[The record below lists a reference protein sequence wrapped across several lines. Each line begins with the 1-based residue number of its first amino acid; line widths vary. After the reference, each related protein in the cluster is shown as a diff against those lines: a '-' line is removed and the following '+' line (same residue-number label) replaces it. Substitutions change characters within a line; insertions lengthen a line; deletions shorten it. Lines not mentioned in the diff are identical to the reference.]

1 MKTVRVFFV
10 MTALTLLLSIV
21 TGAVPYGVA
30 MEQSDVYY
38 KGVSGM
44 GETWE
49 ESRSISYTSY
59 TKQTVQT
66 SSRIPSL
73 SNVNPNYQS
82 NDCAPIAGGNII
94 AFYDILYSNL
104 IPDYRTGRIINNN
117 YIFNT
122 VTTNQYLQKV
132 IDDLYVIMK
141 TNQITAGTRE
151 QDFLDGLTQYVEQA
165 GLHFQTT
172 GGLVSN
178 NSVNV
183 QALISHL
190 NTKNIAVLFM
200 TEYNII
206 SVIED
211 TGNQLKFT
219 AVCSNTPHI
228 VAVYGV
234 EQYTIIQN
242 GVETTEYFLK
252 IANNMEEFNYGLIRL
267 NDYLN
272 ITDFLKINI
281 S

>member
-94 AFYDILYSNL
+94 AFYEILYSNL

>member
-1 MKTVRVFFV
+1 
-10 MTALTLLLSIV
+10 
-21 TGAVPYGVA
+21 
-30 MEQSDVYY
+30 
-38 KGVSGM
+38 
-44 GETWE
+44 
-49 ESRSISYTSY
+49 
-59 TKQTVQT
+59 
-66 SSRIPSL
+66 
-73 SNVNPNYQS
+73 
-82 NDCAPIAGGNII
+82 
-94 AFYDILYSNL
+94 
-104 IPDYRTGRIINNN
+104 
-117 YIFNT
+117 
-122 VTTNQYLQKV
+122 
-132 IDDLYVIMK
+132 
-141 TNQITAGTRE
+141 
-151 QDFLDGLTQYVEQA
+151 
-165 GLHFQTT
+165 
-172 GGLVSN
+172 
-178 NSVNV
+178 
-183 QALISHL
+183 
-190 NTKNIAVLFM
+190 M

>member
-1 MKTVRVFFV
+1 MKPVRVFFV
-10 MTALTLLLSIV
+10 MTVLTLLLSIV

-30 MEQSDVYY
+30 MEQSDIYY
-38 KGVSGM
+38 KGVNGM

>member
-1 MKTVRVFFV
+1 MKPVRVFFV

-183 QALISHL
+183 QSLISHL

>member
-1 MKTVRVFFV
+1 MKPVRVFFV

-30 MEQSDVYY
+30 MEQSDIYY
-38 KGVSGM
+38 KGVNGM

-104 IPDYRTGRIINNN
+104 IPDYRTGRVINNN

-122 VTTNQYLQKV
+122 VTSNQYLQKV
-132 IDDLYVIMK
+132 IDDLYVKMK

-165 GLHFQTT
+165 GVHFQT
-172 GGLVSN
+172 GGLVNN

-183 QALISHL
+183 QALISHI

>member
-1 MKTVRVFFV
+1 MKPIRVFFV

-30 MEQSDVYY
+30 MEQSDIYY
-38 KGVSGM
+38 KGVNGM

-104 IPDYRTGRIINNN
+104 IPDYRTGRVINNN

-122 VTTNQYLQKV
+122 VTSNQYLQKV
-132 IDDLYVIMK
+132 IDDLYVKMK

-165 GLHFQTT
+165 GVHFQTT
-172 GGLVSN
+172 GGLVNN

-183 QALISHL
+183 QALISHI

>member
-1 MKTVRVFFV
+1 MKPVRVFFV

-30 MEQSDVYY
+30 MEQSDIYY
-38 KGVSGM
+38 KGVNGM

-104 IPDYRTGRIINNN
+104 IPDYRTGRVINNN

-122 VTTNQYLQKV
+122 VTSNQYLQKV
-132 IDDLYVIMK
+132 IDDLYVKMK

-165 GLHFQTT
+165 GVHFQTT
-172 GGLVSN
+172 GGLVNN

-183 QALISHL
+183 QALISHI

>member
-1 MKTVRVFFV
+1 MKPVRVFFV

-94 AFYDILYSNL
+94 AFYEILYSNL

>member
-104 IPDYRTGRIINNN
+104 IPDYRTGRVINNN

>member
-1 MKTVRVFFV
+1 MKPVRVFFV